1 MAVLILL
8 ATQLVIVAAVHSKQM
23 PTALVA
29 PSGLRGSAPAAASN
43 AVAPAPALERG
54 HFYYSD
60 SCDDCVFKAAQCGCT
75 PAVEYFACLTKQ
87 CYSANRTRF
96 TNKCSDLATRCS
108 SELDIDCHGPKT
120 VCKSKFNQLPSGGIG
135 LTLDLEGVEDDAFC
149 GPFGKCIGK
158 IHMKAI
164 IHNAPT
170 TLALAPVFVAG
181 PVPAPAPALATAP
194 APAPSPAAPAP
205 MASSQAAVMLECG
218 LPNVTNASIDNPANW
233 ILCRAPVVDNK
244 AACDLPMFP
253 TLAASKGKKAYCV
266 LIEGANANFPKRLTQ
281 PAWHSISNVH
291 EKTLEKKP
299 ALEVDSWFGRI
310 ANTVGMSGL
319 SGSTIPYMSLVA
331 SHAA

>member
-8 ATQLVIVAAVHSKQM
+8 ATQLVIVAAVHSN
-23 PTALVA
+23 PTKILGVVA
-29 PSGLRGSAPAAASN
+29 TSGLRGSAPAAASN
-43 AVAPAPALERG
+43 AYAPASRMDERIERG
-54 HFYYSD
+54 HFYHSD

-75 PAVEYFACLTKQ
+75 PAVEYFACLTKH

-108 SELDIDCHGPKT
+108 SELDIGCHGPKT
-120 VCKSKFNQLPSGGIG
+120 ICKSKFNQLPSGGIG

-181 PVPAPAPALATAP
+181 PVPAPAPALAVAP

-205 MASSQAAVMLECG
+205 LAATQAAVMLECG
-218 LPNVTNASIDNPANW
+218 LPNVSNADIDNSAHW
-233 ILCRAPVVDNK
+233 ILCRAPVVGNK

-266 LIEGANANFPKRLTQ
+266 LIEGATVNSPKRLTQ
-281 PAWHSISNVH
+281 PAWHLISNVH
-291 EKTLEKKP
+291 ENSPKKKSAP
-299 ALEVDSWFGRI
+299 KMDTWFGPI
-310 ANTVGMSGL
+310 EALPLPSM
-319 SGSTIPYMSLVA
+319 A
-331 SHAA
+331 SPAA